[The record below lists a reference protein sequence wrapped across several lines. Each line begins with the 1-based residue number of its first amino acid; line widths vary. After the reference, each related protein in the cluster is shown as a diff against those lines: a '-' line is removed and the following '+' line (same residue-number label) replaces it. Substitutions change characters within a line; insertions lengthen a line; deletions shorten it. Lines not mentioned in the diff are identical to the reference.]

1 MAEEEFSNVPELS
14 EPVRNQLLA
23 LRMFQDEQSEREWD
37 WEDWEALLELWDR
50 ESNWLAGAANPNSSA
65 RGIPQAMTSLHTETM
80 DPAFLYDP
88 KRQIEWGMDY
98 IGRRYGS
105 PKRALAKWL
114 ERERVEGEG
123 WY

>member
-1 MAEEEFSNVPELS
+1 MAEESLPELS

-50 ESNWLAGAANPNSSA
+50 ESNWLTGAANPNSSA
-65 RGIPQAMTSLHTETM
+65 RGIPQAMVSLHTETM
-80 DPAFLYDP
+80 NPAFLYDP